1 MKLRKSCLR
10 VATNCSGEGKIED
23 SEDRSI
29 DVEDDDDDDDDD
41 EDEDDDDEDEQPF
54 KKERVMPS
62 SSSSLVASDPLCS
75 LVVSLS
81 IEDLYV
87 VFA

>member
-10 VATNCSGEGKIED
+10 VATHCSGEGKVEDEED
-23 SEDRSI
+23 SRI
-29 DVEDDDDDDDDD
+29 DAGKDDDDDD
-41 EDEDDDDEDEQPF
+41 EEDDDDEDEQPF

-75 LVVSLS
+75 HVSTS
-81 IEDLYV
+81 IFLMETEIS
-87 VFA
+87 